1 MHTIW
6 MRLNA
11 VIFFGL
17 TVLLTLSIFAALST
31 ITMTKAPVLEKLEI
45 NQFLFFKETRQNP
58 ARKGSHNEGYDYDQ
72 ALFTFDVDIDL
83 KPAFHWNT
91 KQLFLML
98 IAEYESKKYG
108 LSQIVIWDKI
118 IERLDGLPVEGESER
133 KTKVRD
139 ELKSKRRRQK
149 EAEEARLARAQN
161 KKKITDNNY
170 RLTLKKEFLK
180 YPLKDPSMELLGK
193 NVTLKLLWDHMPLTG
208 ALYMSD
214 RKPTEANSVVI
225 TMPDEYFSSTK

>member
-45 NQFLFFKETRQNP
+45 NQFLFFKEMRQNP

-98 IAEYESKKYG
+98 IAEYESKKFG
-108 LSQIVIWDKI
+108 LSQVVIWDKI
-118 IERLDGLPVEGESER
+118 IERLDGLPIESDNDG
-133 KTKVRD
+133 KKKVRD

-149 EAEEARLARAQN
+149 EAEEARLARSEN

-180 YPLKDPSMELLGK
+180 YPLRDPSMELLGK

-208 ALYMSD
+208 ALYMSN
-214 RKPTEANSVVI
+214 RESTAANSVFV
-225 TMPDEYFSSTK
+225 TMPDEYFTSAK